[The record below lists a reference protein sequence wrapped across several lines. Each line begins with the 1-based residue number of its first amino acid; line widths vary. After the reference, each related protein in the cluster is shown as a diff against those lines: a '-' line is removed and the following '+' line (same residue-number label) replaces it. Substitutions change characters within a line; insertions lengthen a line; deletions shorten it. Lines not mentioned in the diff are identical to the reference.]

1 MTEEEMADAIAAV
14 SLRMVAFENA
24 IQALALSSSI
34 DRERF
39 AVEYD
44 TFGQATRDQY
54 VTLPVDD
61 TVISLLDQSHSDIRM
76 LVFGSKSES
85 ASAKLP
91 LP

>member
-1 MTEEEMADAIAAV
+1 MTEEELAHAIAAV
-14 SLRMVAFENA
+14 SVRMVAIENA
-24 IQALALSSSI
+24 IHALALSSSV

-61 TVISLLDQSHSDIRM
+61 NVISLLDQSLSDVRM
-76 LVFGSKSES
+76 LVLGNTSE
-85 ASAKLP
+85 
-91 LP
+91 